1 MWIAQWPD
9 GSWILYKGKPREKM
23 GGWDGEQVA
32 ILARSLYLISWRES
46 LKEVDP
52 LEYGFKENE

>member
-9 GSWILYKGKPREKM
+9 GMWILYKGKPREKM

-32 ILARSLYLISWRES
+32 ILARSLHIISWKET

-52 LEYGFKENE
+52 LEYGYES

>member
-9 GSWILYKGKPREKM
+9 GTWILYKSKPREKM

-32 ILARSLYLISWRES
+32 ILSRGLHLISWRQS

-52 LEYGFKENE
+52 REYGIEI